1 MQKVN
6 KNRRKKYEENRKDRK
21 AARGEE
27 RVEKREDKNL
37 EEVTIDQVKMNVGI
51 VVLGKTIKIVQIVI
65 KILLCIFAVLLSFLA
80 ILLHEAAN
88 WMLATWTN
96 LSMEELVA
104 QMKTPIQGTSH
115 EVLWD
120 FVETC
125 VPAAV
130 MAVFFVVLVI
140 ALARKTKITKWILQ
154 IGAVAGSM
162 ALIVSSAQMV
172 WNELDVGEYL
182 ENQKTESPFIED
194 HYANPHEIPINFPEQ
209 KRNLIYI
216 FMESMET
223 TYASKD
229 VGGGLDFNCI
239 PELTQLAMEN
249 VNFSGTEQLGG
260 IYPSDGATWTM
271 GAMVAQTSGLPLKL
285 NLRAENVSEDIEV
298 LPGAKTLG
306 DILGEQGYHQEIL
319 FGSDG
324 EFAGRQQYF
333 EKHGGY
339 QVLDYKYAAENG
351 WLPSPDYRVWWGYED
366 EKLFEFAKARLTE
379 IGNSAQ
385 PFNFTMLTVDTHFED
400 GYPCRLC
407 QDIYGE
413 QYANVMAC
421 SSRQLVDFV
430 RWIQQQPFYQNTTI
444 VLVGDHLTMDSDF
457 CAAVPEDYQRGVLN
471 IFVNAPV
478 EAVNTKNRVASTMDM
493 FPTTI
498 AALGGE
504 IAGDRLG
511 LGTNLFSATPTL
523 AEEIGME
530 QLNAEVRKNSLFYT
544 GLAGGMEVDNSVM
557 DME

>member
-1 MQKVN
+1 MQEVKKN
-6 KNRRKKYEENRKDRK
+6 KSRNHENK
-21 AARGEE
+21 AE
-27 RVEKREDKNL
+27 RVEKRNL
-37 EEVTIDQVKMNVGI
+37 NDVTAEQMKMNIGLVL
-51 VVLGKTIKIVQIVI
+51 LGKTIKEIQVVI
-65 KILLCIFAVLLSFLA
+65 KILLCVLTILLSFLA
-80 ILLHEAAN
+80 ILLHEASN

-104 QMKTPIQGTSH
+104 QMKTPIQETSH

-125 VPAAV
+125 VPASV
-130 MAVFFVVLVI
+130 MAVFFVVIVI
-140 ALARKTKITKWILQ
+140 ALARKTKITKWIVQ

-182 ENQKTESPFIED
+182 ENQKTESHFIED
-194 HYANPHEIPINFPEQ
+194 NYANPNQIQIRFPEQ

-260 IYPSDGATWTM
+260 IYPTDGSTWTM

-298 LPGAKTLG
+298 LPKAKTIG
-306 DILGEQGYHQEIL
+306 DILGEQGYRQEIM
-319 FGSDG
+319 FGSEG
-324 EFAGRQQYF
+324 EFAGRKQYF

-339 QVLDYKYAAENG
+339 EVLDYTYAAENG

-366 EKLFEFAKARLTE
+366 EKLFEFAKVRLNE
-379 IGNSAQ
+379 LGNGQQ

-407 QDIYGE
+407 QDLYGE

-421 SSRQLVDFV
+421 SSRQLVEFI
-430 RWIQQQPFYQNTTI
+430 RWIQQQPFYENTTI

-457 CAAVPEDYQRGVLN
+457 CANVSPEYQRGVLN

-478 EAVNTKNRVASTMDM
+478 MAVNTKNRIASTMDM

-504 IAGDRLG
+504 IEGDRLG
-511 LGTNLFSATPTL
+511 LGTNLFSGRPTL
-523 AEEIGME
+523 AEELGMD
-530 QLNAEVRKNSLFYT
+530 QLNAEVRKNSLFYA
-544 GLAGGMEVDNSVM
+544 GLAGGMEVDDSVM
-557 DME
+557 DMK

>member
-1 MQKVN
+1 MQEVKKN
-6 KNRRKKYEENRKDRK
+6 KSRNHENK
-21 AARGEE
+21 AE
-27 RVEKREDKNL
+27 RVEKRNL
-37 EEVTIDQVKMNVGI
+37 NDVTAEQMKMNIGLVL
-51 VVLGKTIKIVQIVI
+51 LGKTIKEIQVVI
-65 KILLCIFAVLLSFLA
+65 KILLCVLTILLSFLA
-80 ILLHEAAN
+80 ILLHEASN

-96 LSMEELVA
+96 QSMEELVA

-125 VPAAV
+125 VPASV
-130 MAVFFVVLVI
+130 MAVFFVVIVI
-140 ALARKTKITKWILQ
+140 ALARKTKITKWIVQ

-182 ENQKTESPFIED
+182 ENQKTESHFIED
-194 HYANPHEIPINFPEQ
+194 NYANPNQIQIRFPEQ

-260 IYPSDGATWTM
+260 IYPTDGSTWTM

-298 LPGAKTLG
+298 LPKAKTIG
-306 DILGEQGYHQEIL
+306 DILGEQGYRQEIM
-319 FGSDG
+319 FGSEG
-324 EFAGRQQYF
+324 EFAGRKQYF

-339 QVLDYKYAAENG
+339 EVLDYTYAAENG

-366 EKLFEFAKARLTE
+366 EKLFEFAKVRLNE
-379 IGNSAQ
+379 LGNGQQ

-407 QDIYGE
+407 QDLYGE

-421 SSRQLVDFV
+421 SSRQLVEFI
-430 RWIQQQPFYQNTTI
+430 RWIQQQPFYENTTI

-457 CAAVPEDYQRGVLN
+457 CANVSPEYQRGVLN

-478 EAVNTKNRVASTMDM
+478 MAVNTKNRIASTMDM

-504 IAGDRLG
+504 IEGDRLG
-511 LGTNLFSATPTL
+511 LGTNLFSGRPTL
-523 AEEIGME
+523 AEELGMD
-530 QLNAEVRKNSLFYT
+530 QLNAEVRKNSLFYA
-544 GLAGGMEVDNSVM
+544 GLAGGMEVDDSVM
-557 DME
+557 DMK

>member
-1 MQKVN
+1 MQEVKKNKSRNHENKV
-6 KNRRKKYEENRKDRK
+6 
-21 AARGEE
+21 E
-27 RVEKREDKNL
+27 RVEKSEKRNL
-37 EEVTIDQVKMNVGI
+37 NDVTAEQMKMNIGLVL
-51 VVLGKTIKIVQIVI
+51 LGKTIKGIQVVI
-65 KILLCIFAVLLSFLA
+65 KILLCILTILLSFLA

-130 MAVFFVVLVI
+130 MAVFFVVIVI
-140 ALARKTKITKWILQ
+140 ALARRTKITKWVVQ

-182 ENQKTESPFIED
+182 ENQKTESHFIEEN
-194 HYANPHEIPINFPEQ
+194 YANPHQIQIRFPEQ

-260 IYPSDGATWTM
+260 IYPTDGSTWTM

-285 NLRAENVSEDIEV
+285 KLRAENVSEDIEV
-298 LPGAKTLG
+298 LPKAKTIG
-306 DILGEQGYHQEIL
+306 DILGEQGYHQEIM
-319 FGSDG
+319 FGSEG
-324 EFAGRQQYF
+324 EFAGREQYF

-339 QVLDYKYAAENG
+339 EVLDYKYAAENG

-366 EKLFEFAKARLTE
+366 EKLFEFAKVRLNE
-379 IGNSAQ
+379 LGNGQQ

-407 QDIYGE
+407 QDLYGE

-421 SSRQLVDFV
+421 SSRQIVEFV
-430 RWIQQQPFYQNTTI
+430 RWIQQQPFYENTTI

-457 CAAVPEDYQRGVLN
+457 CANVSPEYQRGVLN

-478 EAVNTKNRVASTMDM
+478 MAVNTRNRIASTMDM

-504 IAGDRLG
+504 IEGDRLG
-511 LGTNLFSATPTL
+511 LGTNLFSERSTL
-523 AEEIGME
+523 AEELGMD
-530 QLNAEVRKNSLFYT
+530 QLNAEVRKNSLFYA
-544 GLAGGMEVDNSVM
+544 GLAGGMEVDDSVM
-557 DME
+557 DMK

>member
-1 MQKVN
+1 LQELKKKHRKKPKKELDRGAQKEQKNLTDITEEQLKVN
-6 KNRRKKYEENRKDRK
+6 
-21 AARGEE
+21 
-27 RVEKREDKNL
+27 
-37 EEVTIDQVKMNVGI
+37 IGI
-51 VVLGKTIKIVQIVI
+51 VRLGNMIKVIQIVM
-65 KILLCIFAVLLSFLA
+65 KVLLCMLAVLFSFLA

-104 QMKTPIQGTSH
+104 QLKTPIQGTSH

-125 VPAAV
+125 IPAAV

-140 ALARKTKITKWILQ
+140 VMVRKTKITKWIVQ

-182 ENQKTESPFIED
+182 ENQKTESHFIED
-194 HYANPHEIPINFPEQ
+194 NYANPNQIQIRFPEQ

-260 IYPSDGATWTM
+260 IYPTDGSTWTM

-298 LPGAKTLG
+298 LPKAKTIG
-306 DILGEQGYHQEIL
+306 DILGEQGYRQEIM
-319 FGSDG
+319 FGSEG
-324 EFAGRQQYF
+324 EFAGRKQYF

-339 QVLDYKYAAENG
+339 EVLDYKYAAENG

-366 EKLFEFAKARLTE
+366 EKLFEFAKVRLNE
-379 IGNSAQ
+379 LGNGQQ

-407 QDIYGE
+407 QDLYGE

-421 SSRQLVDFV
+421 SSRQLVEFI
-430 RWIQQQPFYQNTTI
+430 RWIQQQPFYENTTI

-457 CAAVPEDYQRGVLN
+457 CANVSPEYQRGVLN

-478 EAVNTKNRVASTMDM
+478 MAVNTKNRIASTMDM

-504 IAGDRLG
+504 IEGDRLG
-511 LGTNLFSATPTL
+511 LGTNLFSGRPTL
-523 AEEIGME
+523 AEELGMD
-530 QLNAEVRKNSLFYT
+530 QLNAEVRKNSLFYA
-544 GLAGGMEVDNSVM
+544 GLAGGMEVDDSVM
-557 DME
+557 DMK

>member
-1 MQKVN
+1 MQELKKKRRKRPKNELDRGEQKEQKNLTDITEEQLKVN
-6 KNRRKKYEENRKDRK
+6 
-21 AARGEE
+21 
-27 RVEKREDKNL
+27 
-37 EEVTIDQVKMNVGI
+37 IGI
-51 VVLGKTIKIVQIVI
+51 VRLGNMIKVIQIVM
-65 KILLCIFAVLLSFLA
+65 KVLLCMLAVLFSFLA

-104 QMKTPIQGTSH
+104 QLKTPIQGTSH

-125 VPAAV
+125 IPAAV

-140 ALARKTKITKWILQ
+140 VMVRKTKVTKWVVQ

-162 ALIVSSAQMV
+162 ALIVSSGQMV

-182 ENQKTESPFIED
+182 ENQKTESHFIED
-194 HYANPHEIPINFPEQ
+194 NYANPNQIQIRFPEQ

-260 IYPSDGATWTM
+260 IYPTDGSTWTM

-298 LPGAKTLG
+298 LPKAKTIG
-306 DILGEQGYHQEIL
+306 DILGEQGYRQEIM
-319 FGSDG
+319 FGSEG
-324 EFAGRQQYF
+324 EFAGRKQYF
-333 EKHGGY
+333 EKHGGDE
-339 QVLDYKYAAENG
+339 VLDYKYAAENG

-366 EKLFEFAKARLTE
+366 EKLFEFAKVRLNE
-379 IGNSAQ
+379 LGNGQQ

-407 QDIYGE
+407 QDLYGE

-421 SSRQLVDFV
+421 SSRQLVEFI
-430 RWIQQQPFYQNTTI
+430 RWIQQQPFYENTTI

-457 CAAVPEDYQRGVLN
+457 CANVSPEYQRGVLN

-478 EAVNTKNRVASTMDM
+478 MAVNTKNRIASTMDM

-504 IAGDRLG
+504 IEGDRLG
-511 LGTNLFSATPTL
+511 LGTNLFSGRPTL
-523 AEEIGME
+523 AEELGMD
-530 QLNAEVRKNSLFYT
+530 QLNAEVRKNSLFYA
-544 GLAGGMEVDNSVM
+544 GLAGGMEVDDSVM
-557 DME
+557 DMK

>member
-1 MQKVN
+1 MQELKKKRRKRPKNELDRGEQKEQKNLTDITEEQLKVN
-6 KNRRKKYEENRKDRK
+6 
-21 AARGEE
+21 
-27 RVEKREDKNL
+27 
-37 EEVTIDQVKMNVGI
+37 IGI
-51 VVLGKTIKIVQIVI
+51 VRLGNMIKVIQIVM
-65 KILLCIFAVLLSFLA
+65 KVLLCMLAVLFSFLA

-104 QMKTPIQGTSH
+104 QLKTPIQGTSH

-130 MAVFFVVLVI
+130 MAVFFVVIVI
-140 ALARKTKITKWILQ
+140 ALARKTKITKWIVQ

-182 ENQKTESPFIED
+182 ENQKTESHFIED
-194 HYANPHEIPINFPEQ
+194 NYANPNQIQIRFPEQ

-260 IYPSDGATWTM
+260 IYPTDGSTWTM

-298 LPGAKTLG
+298 LPKAKTIG
-306 DILGEQGYHQEIL
+306 DILGEQGYRQEIM
-319 FGSDG
+319 FGSEG
-324 EFAGRQQYF
+324 EFAGRKQYF

-339 QVLDYKYAAENG
+339 EVLDYKYAAENG

-366 EKLFEFAKARLTE
+366 EKLFEFAKVRLNE
-379 IGNSAQ
+379 LGNGQQ

-407 QDIYGE
+407 QDLYGE

-421 SSRQLVDFV
+421 SSRQLVEFI
-430 RWIQQQPFYQNTTI
+430 RWIQQQPFYENTTI

-457 CAAVPEDYQRGVLN
+457 CANVSPEYQRGVLN

-478 EAVNTKNRVASTMDM
+478 MAVNTKNRIASTMDM

-504 IAGDRLG
+504 IEGDRLG
-511 LGTNLFSATPTL
+511 LGTNLFSGRPTL
-523 AEEIGME
+523 AEELGMD
-530 QLNAEVRKNSLFYT
+530 QLNAEVRKNSLFYA
-544 GLAGGMEVDNSVM
+544 GLAGGMEVDDSVM
-557 DME
+557 DMK

>member
-1 MQKVN
+1 LQELKKKQRKKPKKELDRGAQKEQKNLTDITEEQLKVN
-6 KNRRKKYEENRKDRK
+6 
-21 AARGEE
+21 
-27 RVEKREDKNL
+27 
-37 EEVTIDQVKMNVGI
+37 IGI
-51 VVLGKTIKIVQIVI
+51 VRLGNMIKVIQIVM
-65 KILLCIFAVLLSFLA
+65 KVLLCMLAVLFSFLA

-104 QMKTPIQGTSH
+104 QLKTPIQGTSH

-130 MAVFFVVLVI
+130 MAVFFVVIVI
-140 ALARKTKITKWILQ
+140 ALARKTKITKWIVQ

-182 ENQKTESPFIED
+182 ENQKTESHFIED
-194 HYANPHEIPINFPEQ
+194 NYANPNQIQIRFPEQ

-260 IYPSDGATWTM
+260 IYPTDGSTWTM

-298 LPGAKTLG
+298 LPKAKTIG
-306 DILGEQGYHQEIL
+306 DILGEQGYRQEIM
-319 FGSDG
+319 FGSEG
-324 EFAGRQQYF
+324 EFAGRKQYF

-339 QVLDYKYAAENG
+339 EVLDYKYAAENG

-366 EKLFEFAKARLTE
+366 EKLFEFAKVRLNE
-379 IGNSAQ
+379 LGNGQQ

-407 QDIYGE
+407 QDLYGE

-421 SSRQLVDFV
+421 SSRQLVEFI
-430 RWIQQQPFYQNTTI
+430 RWIQQQPFYENTTI

-457 CAAVPEDYQRGVLN
+457 CANVSPEYQRGVLN

-478 EAVNTKNRVASTMDM
+478 MAVNTKNRIASTMDM

-504 IAGDRLG
+504 IEGDRLG
-511 LGTNLFSATPTL
+511 LGTNLFSGRPTL
-523 AEEIGME
+523 AEELGMD
-530 QLNAEVRKNSLFYT
+530 QLNAEVRKNSLFYA
-544 GLAGGMEVDNSVM
+544 GLAGGMEVDDSVM
-557 DME
+557 DMK

>member
-1 MQKVN
+1 MQEVKKN
-6 KNRRKKYEENRKDRK
+6 KSRNHENK
-21 AARGEE
+21 AE
-27 RVEKREDKNL
+27 RVEKRNL
-37 EEVTIDQVKMNVGI
+37 NDVTAEQMKMNIGLVL
-51 VVLGKTIKIVQIVI
+51 LGKTIKGIQVVI
-65 KILLCIFAVLLSFLA
+65 KILLCVLTILLSFLA

-130 MAVFFVVLVI
+130 MAVFFVVIVI
-140 ALARKTKITKWILQ
+140 ALARRTKITKWVVQ

-182 ENQKTESPFIED
+182 ENQKTESHFIEEN
-194 HYANPHEIPINFPEQ
+194 YANPHQIQIRFPEQ

-260 IYPSDGATWTM
+260 IYPTDGSTWTM

-285 NLRAENVSEDIEV
+285 KLRAENVSEDIEV
-298 LPGAKTLG
+298 LPKAKTIG
-306 DILGEQGYHQEIL
+306 DILGEQGYHQEIM
-319 FGSDG
+319 FGSEG
-324 EFAGRQQYF
+324 EFAGREQYF

-339 QVLDYKYAAENG
+339 EVLDYKYAAENG

-366 EKLFEFAKARLTE
+366 EKLFEFAKVRLNE
-379 IGNSAQ
+379 LGNGQQ

-407 QDIYGE
+407 QDLYGE

-421 SSRQLVDFV
+421 SSRQIVEFV
-430 RWIQQQPFYQNTTI
+430 RWIQQQPFYENTTI

-457 CAAVPEDYQRGVLN
+457 CANVSPEYQRGVLN

-478 EAVNTKNRVASTMDM
+478 MAVNTRNRIASTMDM

-504 IAGDRLG
+504 IEGDRLG
-511 LGTNLFSATPTL
+511 LGTNLFSERSTL
-523 AEEIGME
+523 AEELGMD
-530 QLNAEVRKNSLFYT
+530 QLNAEVRKNSLFYA
-544 GLAGGMEVDNSVM
+544 GLAGGMEVDDSVM
-557 DME
+557 DMK

>member
-1 MQKVN
+1 MQELKKKHRKKPKKELDRGAQKEQKNLTDITEEQLKVN
-6 KNRRKKYEENRKDRK
+6 
-21 AARGEE
+21 
-27 RVEKREDKNL
+27 
-37 EEVTIDQVKMNVGI
+37 IGI
-51 VVLGKTIKIVQIVI
+51 VRLGNMRKVIQIVM
-65 KILLCIFAVLLSFLA
+65 KVLLCMLAVLFSFLA
-80 ILLHEAAN
+80 ILLHEASN

-104 QMKTPIQGTSH
+104 QLKTPIQGTSH

-130 MAVFFVVLVI
+130 MAVFFVVIVI
-140 ALARKTKITKWILQ
+140 ALARKTKITKWIVQ

-182 ENQKTESPFIED
+182 ENQKTESHFIED
-194 HYANPHEIPINFPEQ
+194 NYANPNQIQIRFPEQ

-260 IYPSDGATWTM
+260 IYPTDGSTWTM

-298 LPGAKTLG
+298 LPKAKTIG
-306 DILGEQGYHQEIL
+306 DILGEQGYRQEIM
-319 FGSDG
+319 FGSEG
-324 EFAGRQQYF
+324 EFAGRKQYF

-339 QVLDYKYAAENG
+339 EVLDYKYAAENG

-366 EKLFEFAKARLTE
+366 EKLFEFAKVRLNE
-379 IGNSAQ
+379 LGNGQQ

-407 QDIYGE
+407 QDLYGE

-421 SSRQLVDFV
+421 SSRQLVEFI
-430 RWIQQQPFYQNTTI
+430 RWIQQQPFYENTTI

-457 CAAVPEDYQRGVLN
+457 CANVSPEYQRGVLN

-478 EAVNTKNRVASTMDM
+478 MAVNTKNRIASTMDM

-504 IAGDRLG
+504 IEGDRLG
-511 LGTNLFSATPTL
+511 LGTNLFSGRPTL
-523 AEEIGME
+523 AEELGMD
-530 QLNAEVRKNSLFYT
+530 QLNAEVRKNSLFYA
-544 GLAGGMEVDNSVM
+544 GLAGGMEVDDSVM
-557 DME
+557 DMK

>member
-1 MQKVN
+1 
-6 KNRRKKYEENRKDRK
+6 
-21 AARGEE
+21 
-27 RVEKREDKNL
+27 
-37 EEVTIDQVKMNVGI
+37 
-51 VVLGKTIKIVQIVI
+51 
-65 KILLCIFAVLLSFLA
+65 
-80 ILLHEAAN
+80 
-88 WMLATWTN
+88 
-96 LSMEELVA
+96 
-104 QMKTPIQGTSH
+104 
-115 EVLWD
+115 
-120 FVETC
+120 
-125 VPAAV
+125 
-130 MAVFFVVLVI
+130 
-140 ALARKTKITKWILQ
+140 
-154 IGAVAGSM
+154 M

-182 ENQKTESPFIED
+182 ENQKTESHFIED
-194 HYANPHEIPINFPEQ
+194 NYANPNQIQIRFPEQ

-260 IYPSDGATWTM
+260 IYPTDGSTWTM

-298 LPGAKTLG
+298 LPKAKTIG
-306 DILGEQGYHQEIL
+306 DILGEQGYRQEIM
-319 FGSDG
+319 FGSEG
-324 EFAGRQQYF
+324 EFAGRKQYF

-339 QVLDYKYAAENG
+339 EVLDYKYAAENG

-366 EKLFEFAKARLTE
+366 EKLFEFAKVRLNE
-379 IGNSAQ
+379 LGNGQQ

-407 QDIYGE
+407 QDLYGE

-421 SSRQLVDFV
+421 SSRQLVEFI
-430 RWIQQQPFYQNTTI
+430 RWIQQQPFYENTTI

-457 CAAVPEDYQRGVLN
+457 CANVSPEYQRGVLN

-478 EAVNTKNRVASTMDM
+478 MAVNTKNRIASTMDM

-504 IAGDRLG
+504 IEGDRLG
-511 LGTNLFSATPTL
+511 LGTNLFSGRPTL
-523 AEEIGME
+523 AEELGMD
-530 QLNAEVRKNSLFYT
+530 QLNAEVRKNSLFYA
-544 GLAGGMEVDNSVM
+544 GLAGGMEVDDSVM
-557 DME
+557 DMK

>member
-1 MQKVN
+1 MQEVKKNKSRNHENKV
-6 KNRRKKYEENRKDRK
+6 
-21 AARGEE
+21 E
-27 RVEKREDKNL
+27 RVEKRNL
-37 EEVTIDQVKMNVGI
+37 NDVTAEQMKMNIGLVL
-51 VVLGKTIKIVQIVI
+51 LGKTIKGIQVVI
-65 KILLCIFAVLLSFLA
+65 KILLCVLTILLSFLA

-130 MAVFFVVLVI
+130 MAVFFVVIVI
-140 ALARKTKITKWILQ
+140 ALARRTKITKWVVQ
-154 IGAVAGSM
+154 IGAVVGSM

-182 ENQKTESPFIED
+182 ENQKTESHFIEEN
-194 HYANPHEIPINFPEQ
+194 YANPHQIQIRFPEQ

-260 IYPSDGATWTM
+260 IYPTDGSTWTM

-285 NLRAENVSEDIEV
+285 KLRAENVSEDIEV
-298 LPGAKTLG
+298 LPKAKTIG
-306 DILGEQGYHQEIL
+306 DILGEQGYHQEIM
-319 FGSDG
+319 FGSEG
-324 EFAGRQQYF
+324 EFAGREQYF

-339 QVLDYKYAAENG
+339 EVLDYKYAAENG

-366 EKLFEFAKARLTE
+366 EKLFEFAKVRLNE
-379 IGNSAQ
+379 LGNGQQ

-407 QDIYGE
+407 QDLYGE

-421 SSRQLVDFV
+421 SSRQIVEFV
-430 RWIQQQPFYQNTTI
+430 RWIQQQPFYENTTI

-457 CAAVPEDYQRGVLN
+457 CANVSPEYQRGVLN

-478 EAVNTKNRVASTMDM
+478 MAVNTRNRIASTMDM

-504 IAGDRLG
+504 IEGDRLG
-511 LGTNLFSATPTL
+511 LGTNLFSERSTL
-523 AEEIGME
+523 AEELGMD
-530 QLNAEVRKNSLFYT
+530 QLNAEVRKNSLFYA
-544 GLAGGMEVDNSVM
+544 GLAGGMEVDDSVM
-557 DME
+557 DMK

>member
-1 MQKVN
+1 MQEVKKN
-6 KNRRKKYEENRKDRK
+6 KSRNHENK
-21 AARGEE
+21 AE
-27 RVEKREDKNL
+27 RVEKRNL
-37 EEVTIDQVKMNVGI
+37 NDVTAEQMKMNIGLVL
-51 VVLGKTIKIVQIVI
+51 LGKTIKEIQVVI
-65 KILLCIFAVLLSFLA
+65 KILLCVLTILLSFLA
-80 ILLHEAAN
+80 ILLHEASN

-125 VPAAV
+125 VPASV
-130 MAVFFVVLVI
+130 MAVFFVVIVI
-140 ALARKTKITKWILQ
+140 ALARKTKITKWIVQ

-182 ENQKTESPFIED
+182 ENQKTESHFIED
-194 HYANPHEIPINFPEQ
+194 NYANPNQIQIRFPEQ

-260 IYPSDGATWTM
+260 IYPTDGSTWTM

-298 LPGAKTLG
+298 LPKAKTIG
-306 DILGEQGYHQEIL
+306 DILGEQGYRQEIM
-319 FGSDG
+319 FGSEG
-324 EFAGRQQYF
+324 EFAGRKQYF
-333 EKHGGY
+333 ENHGGY
-339 QVLDYKYAAENG
+339 EVLDYTYAAENG

-366 EKLFEFAKARLTE
+366 EKLFEFAKVRLNE
-379 IGNSAQ
+379 LGNGQQ

-407 QDIYGE
+407 QDLYGE

-421 SSRQLVDFV
+421 SSRQLVEFI
-430 RWIQQQPFYQNTTI
+430 RWIQQQPFYENTTI

-457 CAAVPEDYQRGVLN
+457 CANVSPEYQRGVLN

-478 EAVNTKNRVASTMDM
+478 MAVNTKNRIASTMDM

-504 IAGDRLG
+504 IEGDRLG
-511 LGTNLFSATPTL
+511 LGTNLFSGRPTL
-523 AEEIGME
+523 AEELGMD
-530 QLNAEVRKNSLFYT
+530 QLNAEVRKNSLFYA
-544 GLAGGMEVDNSVM
+544 GLAGGMEVDDSVM
-557 DME
+557 DMK

>member
-1 MQKVN
+1 MQELKKKHRKKPKKELERGAQKEQKNLTDITEEQLKVN
-6 KNRRKKYEENRKDRK
+6 
-21 AARGEE
+21 
-27 RVEKREDKNL
+27 
-37 EEVTIDQVKMNVGI
+37 IGI
-51 VVLGKTIKIVQIVI
+51 VRLGNMIKVIQIVM
-65 KILLCIFAVLLSFLA
+65 KVLLCMLAVLFSFLA

-104 QMKTPIQGTSH
+104 QLKTPIQGTSH

-130 MAVFFVVLVI
+130 MAVFFVVIVI
-140 ALARKTKITKWILQ
+140 ALARKTKITKWIVQ

-182 ENQKTESPFIED
+182 ENQKTESHFIED
-194 HYANPHEIPINFPEQ
+194 NYANPNQIQIRFPEQ

-260 IYPSDGATWTM
+260 IYPTDGSTWTM

-298 LPGAKTLG
+298 LPKAKTIG
-306 DILGEQGYHQEIL
+306 DILGEQGYRQEIM
-319 FGSDG
+319 FGSEG
-324 EFAGRQQYF
+324 EFAGRKQYF
-333 EKHGGY
+333 EMHGGY
-339 QVLDYKYAAENG
+339 EVLDYKYAAENG

-366 EKLFEFAKARLTE
+366 EKLFEFAKVRLNE
-379 IGNSAQ
+379 LGNGQQ

-407 QDIYGE
+407 QDLYGE

-421 SSRQLVDFV
+421 SSRQLVEFI
-430 RWIQQQPFYQNTTI
+430 RWIQQQPFYENTTI

-457 CAAVPEDYQRGVLN
+457 CANVSPEYQRGVLN

-478 EAVNTKNRVASTMDM
+478 MAVNTKNRIASTMDM

-504 IAGDRLG
+504 IEGDRLG
-511 LGTNLFSATPTL
+511 LGTNLFSGRPTL
-523 AEEIGME
+523 AEELGMD
-530 QLNAEVRKNSLFYT
+530 QLNAEVRKNSLFYA
-544 GLAGGMEVDNSVM
+544 GLAGGMEVDDSVM
-557 DME
+557 DMK

>member
-1 MQKVN
+1 MQELKKKHRKKPKKELDRGAQKEQKNLTDITEEQLKVN
-6 KNRRKKYEENRKDRK
+6 
-21 AARGEE
+21 
-27 RVEKREDKNL
+27 
-37 EEVTIDQVKMNVGI
+37 IGI
-51 VVLGKTIKIVQIVI
+51 VRLGNMIKVIQIVM
-65 KILLCIFAVLLSFLA
+65 KVLLCMLAVLFSFLA
-80 ILLHEAAN
+80 ILLHEASN

-104 QMKTPIQGTSH
+104 QLKTPIQGTSH

-125 VPAAV
+125 IPAAV

-140 ALARKTKITKWILQ
+140 VMVRKTKVTKWVVQ

-162 ALIVSSAQMV
+162 ALIVSSGQMV

-182 ENQKTESPFIED
+182 ENQKAESHFIED
-194 HYANPHEIPINFPEQ
+194 NYANPNQIQIRFPEQ

-260 IYPSDGATWTM
+260 IYPTDGSTWTM

-298 LPGAKTLG
+298 LPKAKTIG
-306 DILGEQGYHQEIL
+306 DILGEQGYRQEIM
-319 FGSDG
+319 FGSEG
-324 EFAGRQQYF
+324 EFAGRKQYF

-339 QVLDYKYAAENG
+339 EVLDYKYAAENG

-366 EKLFEFAKARLTE
+366 EKLFEFAKVRLNE
-379 IGNSAQ
+379 LGNGQQ

-407 QDIYGE
+407 QDLYGE

-421 SSRQLVDFV
+421 SSRQLVEFI
-430 RWIQQQPFYQNTTI
+430 RWIQQQPFYENTTI

-457 CAAVPEDYQRGVLN
+457 CANVSPEYQRGVLN

-478 EAVNTKNRVASTMDM
+478 MAVNTKNRIASTMDM

-504 IAGDRLG
+504 IEGDRLG
-511 LGTNLFSATPTL
+511 LGTNLFSGRPTL
-523 AEEIGME
+523 AEELGMD
-530 QLNAEVRKNSLFYT
+530 QLNAEVRKNSLFYA
-544 GLAGGMEVDNSVM
+544 GLAGGMEVDDSVM
-557 DME
+557 DMK

>member
-1 MQKVN
+1 MQEVKKNKSRNHENKV
-6 KNRRKKYEENRKDRK
+6 
-21 AARGEE
+21 E
-27 RVEKREDKNL
+27 RVEKSEKRNL
-37 EEVTIDQVKMNVGI
+37 NDVTAEQMKMNIGLVL
-51 VVLGKTIKIVQIVI
+51 LGKTIKGIQVVI
-65 KILLCIFAVLLSFLA
+65 KILLCVLTILLSFLA
-80 ILLHEAAN
+80 ILLHEAAS

-130 MAVFFVVLVI
+130 MAVFFVVIVI
-140 ALARKTKITKWILQ
+140 ALARRTKITKWVVQ

-182 ENQKTESPFIED
+182 ENQKTESHFIEEN
-194 HYANPHEIPINFPEQ
+194 YANPHQIQIRFPEQ

-260 IYPSDGATWTM
+260 IYPTDGSTWTM

-285 NLRAENVSEDIEV
+285 KLRAENVSEDIEV
-298 LPGAKTLG
+298 LPKAKTIG
-306 DILGEQGYHQEIL
+306 DILGEQGYHQEIM
-319 FGSDG
+319 FGSEG
-324 EFAGRQQYF
+324 EFAGREQYF

-339 QVLDYKYAAENG
+339 EVLDYKYAAENG

-366 EKLFEFAKARLTE
+366 EKLFEFAKVRLNE
-379 IGNSAQ
+379 LGNGQQ

-407 QDIYGE
+407 QDLYGE

-421 SSRQLVDFV
+421 SSRQIVEFV
-430 RWIQQQPFYQNTTI
+430 RWIQQQPFYENTTI

-457 CAAVPEDYQRGVLN
+457 CANVSPEYQRGVLN

-478 EAVNTKNRVASTMDM
+478 MA
-493 FPTTI
+493 
-498 AALGGE
+498 
-504 IAGDRLG
+504 
-511 LGTNLFSATPTL
+511 
-523 AEEIGME
+523 
-530 QLNAEVRKNSLFYT
+530 
-544 GLAGGMEVDNSVM
+544 
-557 DME
+557 

>member
-1 MQKVN
+1 MQELKKKHRKKPKKELDRGAQKEQKNLTDITEEQLKVN
-6 KNRRKKYEENRKDRK
+6 
-21 AARGEE
+21 
-27 RVEKREDKNL
+27 
-37 EEVTIDQVKMNVGI
+37 IGI
-51 VVLGKTIKIVQIVI
+51 VRLGNMIKVIQIVM
-65 KILLCIFAVLLSFLA
+65 KVLLCMLAVLFSFLA

-96 LSMEELVA
+96 LSMEEFVA
-104 QMKTPIQGTSH
+104 QLKTPIQGTSH

-125 VPAAV
+125 IPAAV

-140 ALARKTKITKWILQ
+140 VMVRKTKITKWIVQ

-182 ENQKTESPFIED
+182 ENQKTESHFIED
-194 HYANPHEIPINFPEQ
+194 NYANPNQIQIRFPEQ

-260 IYPSDGATWTM
+260 IYPTDGSTWTM

-298 LPGAKTLG
+298 LPKAKTIG
-306 DILGEQGYHQEIL
+306 DILGEQGYRQEIM
-319 FGSDG
+319 FGSEG
-324 EFAGRQQYF
+324 EFAGRKQYF

-339 QVLDYKYAAENG
+339 EVLDYKYAAENG

-366 EKLFEFAKARLTE
+366 EKLFEFAKVRLNE
-379 IGNSAQ
+379 LGNGQQ

-407 QDIYGE
+407 QDLYGE

-421 SSRQLVDFV
+421 SSRQLVEFI
-430 RWIQQQPFYQNTTI
+430 RWIQQQPFYENTTI

-457 CAAVPEDYQRGVLN
+457 CANVSPEYQRGVLN

-478 EAVNTKNRVASTMDM
+478 MAVNTKNRIASTMDM

-504 IAGDRLG
+504 IEGDRLG
-511 LGTNLFSATPTL
+511 LGTNLFSGRPTL
-523 AEEIGME
+523 AEELGMD
-530 QLNAEVRKNSLFYT
+530 QLNAEVRKNSLFYA
-544 GLAGGMEVDNSVM
+544 GLAGGMEVDDSVM
-557 DME
+557 DMK

>member
-1 MQKVN
+1 MQELKKKHRKKPKKELDRGAQKEQKNLTDITEEQLKVN
-6 KNRRKKYEENRKDRK
+6 
-21 AARGEE
+21 
-27 RVEKREDKNL
+27 
-37 EEVTIDQVKMNVGI
+37 IGI
-51 VVLGKTIKIVQIVI
+51 VRLGNMIKVIQIVM
-65 KILLCIFAVLLSFLA
+65 KVLLCMLAVLFSFLA
-80 ILLHEAAN
+80 ILLHEASN

-104 QMKTPIQGTSH
+104 QLKTPIQGTSH

-130 MAVFFVVLVI
+130 MAAFFVVIVI
-140 ALARKTKITKWILQ
+140 ALARKTKITKWIVQ

-182 ENQKTESPFIED
+182 ENQKTESHFIED
-194 HYANPHEIPINFPEQ
+194 NYANPNQIQIRFPEQ

-239 PELTQLAMEN
+239 PELTQLAIEN

-260 IYPSDGATWTM
+260 IYPTDGSTWTM

-298 LPGAKTLG
+298 LPKAKTIG
-306 DILGEQGYHQEIL
+306 DILGEQGYRQEIM
-319 FGSDG
+319 FGSEG
-324 EFAGRQQYF
+324 EFAGRKQYF

-339 QVLDYKYAAENG
+339 EVLDYKYAAENG

-366 EKLFEFAKARLTE
+366 EKLFEFAKVRLNE
-379 IGNSAQ
+379 LGNGQQ

-407 QDIYGE
+407 QDLYGE

-421 SSRQLVDFV
+421 SSRQLVEFI
-430 RWIQQQPFYQNTTI
+430 RWIQQQPFYENTTI

-457 CAAVPEDYQRGVLN
+457 CANVSPEYQRGVLN

-478 EAVNTKNRVASTMDM
+478 MAVNTKNRIASTMDM

-504 IAGDRLG
+504 IEGDRLG
-511 LGTNLFSATPTL
+511 LGTNLFSGRPTL
-523 AEEIGME
+523 AEELGMD
-530 QLNAEVRKNSLFYT
+530 QLNAEVRKNSLFYA
-544 GLAGGMEVDNSVM
+544 GLAGGMEVDDSVM
-557 DME
+557 DMK

>member
-1 MQKVN
+1 MQELKKKHRKKPKKELDRGAQKEQKNLTDITEEQLKVN
-6 KNRRKKYEENRKDRK
+6 
-21 AARGEE
+21 
-27 RVEKREDKNL
+27 
-37 EEVTIDQVKMNVGI
+37 IGI
-51 VVLGKTIKIVQIVI
+51 VRLGNMIKVIQIVM
-65 KILLCIFAVLLSFLA
+65 KVLLCMLAVLFSFLA

-104 QMKTPIQGTSH
+104 QLKTPIQGTSH

-130 MAVFFVVLVI
+130 MAVFFVVIVI
-140 ALARKTKITKWILQ
+140 ALARKTKITKWIVQ

-182 ENQKTESPFIED
+182 ENQKTESHFIED
-194 HYANPHEIPINFPEQ
+194 NYANPNQIQIRFPEQ

-260 IYPSDGATWTM
+260 IYPTDGSTWTM

-298 LPGAKTLG
+298 LPKAKTIG
-306 DILGEQGYHQEIL
+306 DILGEQGYRQEIM
-319 FGSDG
+319 FGSEG
-324 EFAGRQQYF
+324 EFAGRKQYF

-339 QVLDYKYAAENG
+339 EVLDYKYAAENG

-366 EKLFEFAKARLTE
+366 EKLFEFAKVRLNE
-379 IGNSAQ
+379 LGNGQQ

-407 QDIYGE
+407 QDLYGE

-421 SSRQLVDFV
+421 SSRQLVEFI
-430 RWIQQQPFYQNTTI
+430 RWIQQQPFYENTTI

-457 CAAVPEDYQRGVLN
+457 CANVSPEYQRGVLN

-478 EAVNTKNRVASTMDM
+478 MAVNTKNRIASTMDM

-504 IAGDRLG
+504 IEGDRLG
-511 LGTNLFSATPTL
+511 LGTNLFSGRPTL
-523 AEEIGME
+523 AEELGMD
-530 QLNAEVRKNSLFYT
+530 QLNAEVRKNSLFYA
-544 GLAGGMEVDNSVM
+544 GLAGGMEVDDSVM
-557 DME
+557 DMK

>member
-1 MQKVN
+1 MQELKKKHRKKPKKELERGAQKEQKNLTDITEEQLKVN
-6 KNRRKKYEENRKDRK
+6 
-21 AARGEE
+21 
-27 RVEKREDKNL
+27 
-37 EEVTIDQVKMNVGI
+37 IGI
-51 VVLGKTIKIVQIVI
+51 VRLGNMIKVIQIVM
-65 KILLCIFAVLLSFLA
+65 KVLLCMLAVLFSFLA

-104 QMKTPIQGTSH
+104 QLKTPIQGTSH

-130 MAVFFVVLVI
+130 MAVFFVVIVI
-140 ALARKTKITKWILQ
+140 ALARKTKITKWIVQ

-182 ENQKTESPFIED
+182 ENQKTESHFIED
-194 HYANPHEIPINFPEQ
+194 NYANPNQIQIRFPEQ

-260 IYPSDGATWTM
+260 IYPTDGSTWTM

-298 LPGAKTLG
+298 LPKAKTIG
-306 DILGEQGYHQEIL
+306 DILGEQGYRQEIM
-319 FGSDG
+319 FGSEG
-324 EFAGRQQYF
+324 EFAGRKQYF

-339 QVLDYKYAAENG
+339 EVLDYKYAAENG

-366 EKLFEFAKARLTE
+366 EKLFEFAKVRLNE
-379 IGNSAQ
+379 LGNGQQ

-407 QDIYGE
+407 QDLYGE

-421 SSRQLVDFV
+421 SCRQLVEFI
-430 RWIQQQPFYQNTTI
+430 RWIQQQPFYENTTI

-457 CAAVPEDYQRGVLN
+457 CANVSPEYQRGVLN

-478 EAVNTKNRVASTMDM
+478 MAVNTKNRIASTMDM

-504 IAGDRLG
+504 IEGDRLG
-511 LGTNLFSATPTL
+511 LGTNLFSGRPTL
-523 AEEIGME
+523 AEELGMD
-530 QLNAEVRKNSLFYT
+530 QLNAEVRKNSLFYA
-544 GLAGGMEVDNSVM
+544 GLAGGMEVDDSVM
-557 DME
+557 DMK

>member
-1 MQKVN
+1 MQELKKKHRKKPKKELDRGAQKEQKNLTDITEEQLKVN
-6 KNRRKKYEENRKDRK
+6 
-21 AARGEE
+21 
-27 RVEKREDKNL
+27 
-37 EEVTIDQVKMNVGI
+37 IGI
-51 VVLGKTIKIVQIVI
+51 VRLGNMIKVIQIVM
-65 KILLCIFAVLLSFLA
+65 KVLLCMLAVLFSFLA

-104 QMKTPIQGTSH
+104 QLKTPIQGTSH

-125 VPAAV
+125 IPAAV

-140 ALARKTKITKWILQ
+140 VMVRKTKITKWVVQ

-162 ALIVSSAQMV
+162 ALIVSSGQMV

-182 ENQKTESPFIED
+182 ENQKTESHFIED
-194 HYANPHEIPINFPEQ
+194 NYANPNQIQIRFPEQ

-260 IYPSDGATWTM
+260 IYPTDGSTWTM

-298 LPGAKTLG
+298 LPKAKTIG
-306 DILGEQGYHQEIL
+306 DILGEQGYRQEIM
-319 FGSDG
+319 FGSEG
-324 EFAGRQQYF
+324 EFAGRKQYF

-339 QVLDYKYAAENG
+339 EVLDYKYAAENG

-366 EKLFEFAKARLTE
+366 EKLFEFAKVRLNE
-379 IGNSAQ
+379 LGNGQQ

-407 QDIYGE
+407 QDLYGE

-421 SSRQLVDFV
+421 SSRQLVEFI
-430 RWIQQQPFYQNTTI
+430 RWIQQQPFYENTTI

-457 CAAVPEDYQRGVLN
+457 CANVSPEYQRGVLN

-478 EAVNTKNRVASTMDM
+478 MAVNTKNRIASTMDM

-504 IAGDRLG
+504 IEGDRLG
-511 LGTNLFSATPTL
+511 LGTNLFSGRPTL
-523 AEEIGME
+523 AEELGMD
-530 QLNAEVRKNSLFYT
+530 QLNAEVRKNSLFYA
-544 GLAGGMEVDNSVM
+544 GLAGGMEVDDSVM
-557 DME
+557 DMK

>member
-1 MQKVN
+1 MQEVKKN
-6 KNRRKKYEENRKDRK
+6 KSRNHENK
-21 AARGEE
+21 AE
-27 RVEKREDKNL
+27 RVEKSEKRNL
-37 EEVTIDQVKMNVGI
+37 NDVTAEQMKMNIGLVL
-51 VVLGKTIKIVQIVI
+51 LGKTIKGIQVVI
-65 KILLCIFAVLLSFLA
+65 KILLCVLTILLSFLA

-130 MAVFFVVLVI
+130 MAVFFVVIVI
-140 ALARKTKITKWILQ
+140 ALARRTKITKWVVQ

-182 ENQKTESPFIED
+182 ENQKTESHFIED
-194 HYANPHEIPINFPEQ
+194 NYANPNQIQIRFPEQ

-260 IYPSDGATWTM
+260 IYPTDGSTWTM

-298 LPGAKTLG
+298 LPKAKTIG
-306 DILGEQGYHQEIL
+306 DILGEQGYRQEVM
-319 FGSDG
+319 FGSEG
-324 EFAGRQQYF
+324 EFAGRKQYF

-339 QVLDYKYAAENG
+339 EVLDYKYAAENG

-366 EKLFEFAKARLTE
+366 EKLFEFAKVRLNE
-379 IGNSAQ
+379 LGNGQQ

-407 QDIYGE
+407 QDLYGE

-421 SSRQLVDFV
+421 SSRQLVEFI
-430 RWIQQQPFYQNTTI
+430 RWIQQQPFYENTTI

-457 CAAVPEDYQRGVLN
+457 CANVSPEYQRGVLN

-478 EAVNTKNRVASTMDM
+478 MAVNTKNRIASTMDM

-504 IAGDRLG
+504 IEGDRLG
-511 LGTNLFSATPTL
+511 LGTNLFSGRPTL
-523 AEEIGME
+523 AEELGMD
-530 QLNAEVRKNSLFYT
+530 QLNAEVRKNSLFYA
-544 GLAGGMEVDNSVM
+544 GLAGGMEVDDSVM
-557 DME
+557 DMK

>member
-1 MQKVN
+1 MQELKKKHRKKPKKELDRGAQKEQKNLTDITEEQLKVN
-6 KNRRKKYEENRKDRK
+6 
-21 AARGEE
+21 
-27 RVEKREDKNL
+27 
-37 EEVTIDQVKMNVGI
+37 IGI
-51 VVLGKTIKIVQIVI
+51 VRLGNMIKVIQIVM
-65 KILLCIFAVLLSFLA
+65 KVLLCMLAVLFSFLA

-104 QMKTPIQGTSH
+104 QLKTPIQGTSH

-125 VPAAV
+125 IPAAV

-140 ALARKTKITKWILQ
+140 VMVRKTKVTKWVVQ

-182 ENQKTESPFIED
+182 ENQKTESHFIED
-194 HYANPHEIPINFPEQ
+194 NYANPNQIQIRFPEQ

-260 IYPSDGATWTM
+260 IYPTDGSTWTM

-298 LPGAKTLG
+298 LPKAKTIG
-306 DILGEQGYHQEIL
+306 DILGEQGYRQEIM
-319 FGSDG
+319 FGSEG
-324 EFAGRQQYF
+324 EFAGRKQYF

-339 QVLDYKYAAENG
+339 EVLDYKYAAENG

-366 EKLFEFAKARLTE
+366 EKLFEFAKVRLNE
-379 IGNSAQ
+379 LGNGQQ

-407 QDIYGE
+407 QDLYGE

-421 SSRQLVDFV
+421 SSRQLVEFI
-430 RWIQQQPFYQNTTI
+430 RWIQQQPFYENTTI

-457 CAAVPEDYQRGVLN
+457 CANVSPEYQRGVLN

-478 EAVNTKNRVASTMDM
+478 MAVNTKNRIASTMDM

-504 IAGDRLG
+504 IEGDRLG
-511 LGTNLFSATPTL
+511 LGTNLFSGRPTL
-523 AEEIGME
+523 AEELGMD
-530 QLNAEVRKNSLFYT
+530 QLNAEVRKNSLFYA
-544 GLAGGMEVDNSVM
+544 GLAGGMEVDDSVM
-557 DME
+557 DMK

>member
-1 MQKVN
+1 MQELKKKHRKKPKKELERGAQKEQKNLTDITEEQLKVN
-6 KNRRKKYEENRKDRK
+6 
-21 AARGEE
+21 
-27 RVEKREDKNL
+27 
-37 EEVTIDQVKMNVGI
+37 IGI
-51 VVLGKTIKIVQIVI
+51 VRLGNMIKVIQIVM
-65 KILLCIFAVLLSFLA
+65 KVLLCMLAVLFSFLA

-104 QMKTPIQGTSH
+104 QLKTPIQGTSH

-125 VPAAV
+125 IPAAV

-140 ALARKTKITKWILQ
+140 VMVRKTKITKWIVQ

-182 ENQKTESPFIED
+182 ENQKTESHFIED
-194 HYANPHEIPINFPEQ
+194 NYANPNQIQIRFPEQ

-260 IYPSDGATWTM
+260 IYPTDGSTWTM

-298 LPGAKTLG
+298 LPKAKTIG
-306 DILGEQGYHQEIL
+306 DILGEQGYRQEIM
-319 FGSDG
+319 FGSEG
-324 EFAGRQQYF
+324 EFAGRKQYF

-339 QVLDYKYAAENG
+339 EVLDYKYAAENG

-366 EKLFEFAKARLTE
+366 EKLFEFAKVRLNE
-379 IGNSAQ
+379 LGNGQQ

-407 QDIYGE
+407 QDLYGE

-421 SSRQLVDFV
+421 SSRQLVEFI
-430 RWIQQQPFYQNTTI
+430 RWIQQQPFYENTTI

-457 CAAVPEDYQRGVLN
+457 CANVSPEYQRGVLN

-478 EAVNTKNRVASTMDM
+478 MAVNTKNRIASTMDM

-504 IAGDRLG
+504 IEGDRLG
-511 LGTNLFSATPTL
+511 LGTNLFSGRPTL
-523 AEEIGME
+523 AEELGMD
-530 QLNAEVRKNSLFYT
+530 QLNAEVRKNSLFYA
-544 GLAGGMEVDNSVM
+544 GLAGGMEVDDSVM
-557 DME
+557 DMK

>member
-1 MQKVN
+1 MQELKKKRRKRPKNELDRGAQKEQKNLTDITEEQLKVN
-6 KNRRKKYEENRKDRK
+6 
-21 AARGEE
+21 
-27 RVEKREDKNL
+27 
-37 EEVTIDQVKMNVGI
+37 IGI
-51 VVLGKTIKIVQIVI
+51 VRLGNMIKVIQIVM
-65 KILLCIFAVLLSFLA
+65 KVLLCMLAVLFSFLA

-104 QMKTPIQGTSH
+104 QLKTPIQGTSH

-125 VPAAV
+125 IPAAV

-140 ALARKTKITKWILQ
+140 VMVRKTKITKWVVQ

-162 ALIVSSAQMV
+162 ALIVSSGQMV

-182 ENQKTESPFIED
+182 ENQKTESHFIED
-194 HYANPHEIPINFPEQ
+194 NYANPNQIQIRFPEQ

-260 IYPSDGATWTM
+260 IYPTDGSTWTM

-298 LPGAKTLG
+298 LPKAKTIG
-306 DILGEQGYHQEIL
+306 DILGEQGYRQEIM
-319 FGSDG
+319 FGSEG
-324 EFAGRQQYF
+324 EFAGRKQYF

-339 QVLDYKYAAENG
+339 EVLDYKYAAENG

-366 EKLFEFAKARLTE
+366 EKLFEFAKVRLNE
-379 IGNSAQ
+379 LGNGQQ

-407 QDIYGE
+407 QDLYGE

-421 SSRQLVDFV
+421 SSRQLVEFI
-430 RWIQQQPFYQNTTI
+430 RWIQQQPFYENTTI

-457 CAAVPEDYQRGVLN
+457 CANVSPEYQRGVLN

-478 EAVNTKNRVASTMDM
+478 MAVNTKNRIASTMDM

-504 IAGDRLG
+504 IEGDRLG
-511 LGTNLFSATPTL
+511 LGTNLFSGRPTL
-523 AEEIGME
+523 AEELGMD
-530 QLNAEVRKNSLFYT
+530 QLNAEVRKNSLFYA
-544 GLAGGMEVDNSVM
+544 GLAGGMEVDDSVM
-557 DME
+557 DMK

>member
-1 MQKVN
+1 MQELKKKRRKRPKNELDRGAQKEQKNLTDITEEQLKVN
-6 KNRRKKYEENRKDRK
+6 
-21 AARGEE
+21 
-27 RVEKREDKNL
+27 
-37 EEVTIDQVKMNVGI
+37 IGI
-51 VVLGKTIKIVQIVI
+51 VRLGNMIKVIQIVM
-65 KILLCIFAVLLSFLA
+65 KVLLCMLAVLFSFLA

-104 QMKTPIQGTSH
+104 QLKTPIQGTSH

-130 MAVFFVVLVI
+130 MAVFFVVIVI
-140 ALARKTKITKWILQ
+140 ALARKTKITKWIVQ

-182 ENQKTESPFIED
+182 ENQKTESHFIED
-194 HYANPHEIPINFPEQ
+194 NYANPNQIQIRFPEQ

-260 IYPSDGATWTM
+260 IYPTDGSTWTM

-298 LPGAKTLG
+298 LPKAKTIG
-306 DILGEQGYHQEIL
+306 DILGEQGYRQEIM
-319 FGSDG
+319 FGSEG
-324 EFAGRQQYF
+324 EFAGRKQYF

-339 QVLDYKYAAENG
+339 EVLDYKYAAENG

-366 EKLFEFAKARLTE
+366 EKLFEFAKVRLNE
-379 IGNSAQ
+379 LGNGQQ

-407 QDIYGE
+407 QDLYGE

-421 SSRQLVDFV
+421 SSRQLVEFI
-430 RWIQQQPFYQNTTI
+430 RWIQQQPFYENTTI

-457 CAAVPEDYQRGVLN
+457 CANVSPEYQRGVLN

-478 EAVNTKNRVASTMDM
+478 MAVNTKNRIASTMDM

-504 IAGDRLG
+504 IEGDRLG
-511 LGTNLFSATPTL
+511 LGTNLFSGRPTL
-523 AEEIGME
+523 AEELGMD
-530 QLNAEVRKNSLFYT
+530 QLNAEVRKNSLFYA
-544 GLAGGMEVDNSVM
+544 GLAGGMEVDDSVM
-557 DME
+557 DMK

>member
-1 MQKVN
+1 MQEVKKN
-6 KNRRKKYEENRKDRK
+6 KSRNHENK
-21 AARGEE
+21 AE
-27 RVEKREDKNL
+27 RVEKRNL
-37 EEVTIDQVKMNVGI
+37 NDVTAEQMKMNIGLVL
-51 VVLGKTIKIVQIVI
+51 LGKTIKEIQVVI
-65 KILLCIFAVLLSFLA
+65 KILLCVLTILLSFLA
-80 ILLHEAAN
+80 ILLHEASN

-125 VPAAV
+125 VPASV
-130 MAVFFVVLVI
+130 MAVFFVVIVI
-140 ALARKTKITKWILQ
+140 ALARKTKITKWIVQ

-182 ENQKTESPFIED
+182 ENQKTESHFIED
-194 HYANPHEIPINFPEQ
+194 NYANPNQIQIRFPEQ

-260 IYPSDGATWTM
+260 IYPTDGSTWTM

-298 LPGAKTLG
+298 LPKAKTIG
-306 DILGEQGYHQEIL
+306 DILGEQGYRQEIM
-319 FGSDG
+319 FGSEG
-324 EFAGRQQYF
+324 EFAGRKQYF

-339 QVLDYKYAAENG
+339 EVLDYTYAAENG

-366 EKLFEFAKARLTE
+366 EKLFEFAKVRLNE
-379 IGNSAQ
+379 LGNGQQ

-407 QDIYGE
+407 QDLYGE

-421 SSRQLVDFV
+421 SSRQLVEFI
-430 RWIQQQPFYQNTTI
+430 RWIQQQPFYENTTI

-457 CAAVPEDYQRGVLN
+457 CANVSPEYQRGVLN

-478 EAVNTKNRVASTMDM
+478 MAVNTKNRIASTMDM

-498 AALGGE
+498 AALGEKSKE
-504 IAGDRLG
+504 IDLDWEPICFREDRLW
-511 LGTNLFSATPTL
+511 
-523 AEEIGME
+523 
-530 QLNAEVRKNSLFYT
+530 QKSL
-544 GLAGGMEVDNSVM
+544 EWIS
-557 DME
+557 

>member
-1 MQKVN
+1 MQELKKKHRKKPKKELDRGEQKEQKNLTDITEEQLKVN
-6 KNRRKKYEENRKDRK
+6 
-21 AARGEE
+21 
-27 RVEKREDKNL
+27 
-37 EEVTIDQVKMNVGI
+37 IGI
-51 VVLGKTIKIVQIVI
+51 VRLGNMIKVIQIVM
-65 KILLCIFAVLLSFLA
+65 KVLLCMLAVLFSFLA

-104 QMKTPIQGTSH
+104 QLKTPIQGTSH

-130 MAVFFVVLVI
+130 MAVFFVVIVI
-140 ALARKTKITKWILQ
+140 ALARKTKITKWIVQ

-182 ENQKTESPFIED
+182 ENQKTESHFIED
-194 HYANPHEIPINFPEQ
+194 NYANPNQIQIRFPEQ

-260 IYPSDGATWTM
+260 IYPTDGSTWTM

-298 LPGAKTLG
+298 LPKAKTIG
-306 DILGEQGYHQEIL
+306 DILGEQGYRQEIM
-319 FGSDG
+319 FGSEG
-324 EFAGRQQYF
+324 EFAGRKQYF

-339 QVLDYKYAAENG
+339 EVLDYKYAAENG

-366 EKLFEFAKARLTE
+366 EKLFEFAKVRLNE
-379 IGNSAQ
+379 LGNGQQ

-407 QDIYGE
+407 QDLYGE

-421 SSRQLVDFV
+421 SSRQLVEFI
-430 RWIQQQPFYQNTTI
+430 RWIQQQPFYENTTI

-457 CAAVPEDYQRGVLN
+457 CANVSPEYQRGVLN

-478 EAVNTKNRVASTMDM
+478 MAVNTKNRIASTMDM

-504 IAGDRLG
+504 IEGDRLG
-511 LGTNLFSATPTL
+511 LGTNLFSGRPTL
-523 AEEIGME
+523 AEELGMD
-530 QLNAEVRKNSLFYT
+530 QLNAEVRKNSLFYA
-544 GLAGGMEVDNSVM
+544 GLAGGMEVDDSVM
-557 DME
+557 DMK

>member
-1 MQKVN
+1 MQELKKKHRKKPKKELERGAQKEQKNLTDITEEQLKVN
-6 KNRRKKYEENRKDRK
+6 
-21 AARGEE
+21 
-27 RVEKREDKNL
+27 
-37 EEVTIDQVKMNVGI
+37 IGI
-51 VVLGKTIKIVQIVI
+51 VRLGNMIKVIQIVM
-65 KILLCIFAVLLSFLA
+65 KVLLCMLAVLFSFLA

-104 QMKTPIQGTSH
+104 QLKTPIQGTSH

-130 MAVFFVVLVI
+130 MAVFFVVIVI
-140 ALARKTKITKWILQ
+140 ALARKTKITKWIVQ

-182 ENQKTESPFIED
+182 ENQKTESHFIED
-194 HYANPHEIPINFPEQ
+194 NYANPNQIQIRFPEQ

-260 IYPSDGATWTM
+260 IYPTDGSTWTM

-298 LPGAKTLG
+298 LPKAKTIG
-306 DILGEQGYHQEIL
+306 DILGEQGYRQEIM
-319 FGSDG
+319 FGSEG
-324 EFAGRQQYF
+324 EFAGRKQYF

-339 QVLDYKYAAENG
+339 EVLDYKYAAENG

-366 EKLFEFAKARLTE
+366 EKLFEFAKVRLNE
-379 IGNSAQ
+379 LGNGQQ
-385 PFNFTMLTVDTHFED
+385 PFNFTMLTVDTNFED

-407 QDIYGE
+407 QDLYGE

-421 SSRQLVDFV
+421 SSRQLVEFI
-430 RWIQQQPFYQNTTI
+430 RWIQQQPFYENTTI

-457 CAAVPEDYQRGVLN
+457 CANVSPEYQRGVLN

-478 EAVNTKNRVASTMDM
+478 MAVNTKNRIASTMDM

-504 IAGDRLG
+504 IEGDRLG
-511 LGTNLFSATPTL
+511 LGTNLFSGRPTL
-523 AEEIGME
+523 AEELGMD
-530 QLNAEVRKNSLFYT
+530 QLNAEVRKNSLFYA
-544 GLAGGMEVDNSVM
+544 GLAGGMEVDDSVM
-557 DME
+557 DMK

>member
-1 MQKVN
+1 MQELKKKHRKKPKKELERGAQKEQKNLTDITEEQLKVN
-6 KNRRKKYEENRKDRK
+6 
-21 AARGEE
+21 
-27 RVEKREDKNL
+27 
-37 EEVTIDQVKMNVGI
+37 IGI
-51 VVLGKTIKIVQIVI
+51 VRLGNMIKVIQIVM
-65 KILLCIFAVLLSFLA
+65 KVLLCMLAVLFSFLA

-104 QMKTPIQGTSH
+104 QLKTPIQGTSH

-130 MAVFFVVLVI
+130 MAVFFVVIVI
-140 ALARKTKITKWILQ
+140 ALARKTKITKWIVQ

-182 ENQKTESPFIED
+182 ENQKTESHFIED
-194 HYANPHEIPINFPEQ
+194 NYANPNQIQIRFPEQ

-260 IYPSDGATWTM
+260 IYPTDGSTWTM

-298 LPGAKTLG
+298 LPKAKTIG
-306 DILGEQGYHQEIL
+306 DILGEQGYRQEIM
-319 FGSDG
+319 FGSEG
-324 EFAGRQQYF
+324 EFAGRKQYF

-339 QVLDYKYAAENG
+339 EVLDYKYAAENG

-366 EKLFEFAKARLTE
+366 EKLFEFAKVRLNE
-379 IGNSAQ
+379 LGHGQQ

-407 QDIYGE
+407 QDLYGE

-421 SSRQLVDFV
+421 SSRQLVEFI
-430 RWIQQQPFYQNTTI
+430 RWIQQQPFYENTTI

-457 CAAVPEDYQRGVLN
+457 CANVSPEYQRGVLN

-478 EAVNTKNRVASTMDM
+478 MAVNTKNRIASTMDM

-504 IAGDRLG
+504 IEGDRLG
-511 LGTNLFSATPTL
+511 LGTNLFSGRPTL
-523 AEEIGME
+523 AEELGMD
-530 QLNAEVRKNSLFYT
+530 QLNAEVRKNSLFYA
-544 GLAGGMEVDNSVM
+544 GLAGGMEVDDSVM
-557 DME
+557 DMK

>member
-1 MQKVN
+1 MQELKKKHRKKPKKELDRGAQKEQKNLTDITEEQLKVN
-6 KNRRKKYEENRKDRK
+6 
-21 AARGEE
+21 
-27 RVEKREDKNL
+27 
-37 EEVTIDQVKMNVGI
+37 IGI
-51 VVLGKTIKIVQIVI
+51 VRLGNMIKVIQIVM
-65 KILLCIFAVLLSFLA
+65 KVLLCMLAVLFSFLA

-104 QMKTPIQGTSH
+104 QLKTPIQGTSH

-130 MAVFFVVLVI
+130 MAVFFVVIVI
-140 ALARKTKITKWILQ
+140 ALARKTKITKWIVQ

-182 ENQKTESPFIED
+182 ENQKTESHFIED
-194 HYANPHEIPINFPEQ
+194 NYANPNQIQIRFPEQ

-260 IYPSDGATWTM
+260 IYPTDGSTWTM

-298 LPGAKTLG
+298 LPKAKTIG
-306 DILGEQGYHQEIL
+306 DILGEQGYRQEIM
-319 FGSDG
+319 FGSEG
-324 EFAGRQQYF
+324 EFAGRKQYF

-339 QVLDYKYAAENG
+339 EVLDYTYAAENG

-366 EKLFEFAKARLTE
+366 EKLFEFAKVRLNE
-379 IGNSAQ
+379 LGNGQQ

-407 QDIYGE
+407 QDLYGE

-421 SSRQLVDFV
+421 SSRQLVEFI
-430 RWIQQQPFYQNTTI
+430 RWIQQQPFYENTTI

-457 CAAVPEDYQRGVLN
+457 CANVSPEYQRGVLN

-478 EAVNTKNRVASTMDM
+478 MAVNTKNRIASTMDM

-504 IAGDRLG
+504 IEGDRLG
-511 LGTNLFSATPTL
+511 LGTNLFSGRPTL
-523 AEEIGME
+523 AEELGMD
-530 QLNAEVRKNSLFYT
+530 QLNAEVRKNSLFYA
-544 GLAGGMEVDNSVM
+544 GLAGGMEVDDSVM
-557 DME
+557 DMK

>member
-1 MQKVN
+1 MQELKKKHRKKPKKELERGAQKEQKNLTDITEEQLKVN
-6 KNRRKKYEENRKDRK
+6 
-21 AARGEE
+21 
-27 RVEKREDKNL
+27 
-37 EEVTIDQVKMNVGI
+37 IGI
-51 VVLGKTIKIVQIVI
+51 VRLGNMIKVIQIVM
-65 KILLCIFAVLLSFLA
+65 KVLLCMLAVLFSFLA

-104 QMKTPIQGTSH
+104 QLKTPIQGTSH

-130 MAVFFVVLVI
+130 MAVFFVVIVI
-140 ALARKTKITKWILQ
+140 ALARKTKITKWIVQ

-182 ENQKTESPFIED
+182 ENQKTESHFIED
-194 HYANPHEIPINFPEQ
+194 NYANPNQIQIRFPEQ

-260 IYPSDGATWTM
+260 IYPTDGSTWTM

-298 LPGAKTLG
+298 LPKAKTIG
-306 DILGEQGYHQEIL
+306 DILGEQGYRQEIM
-319 FGSDG
+319 FGSEG
-324 EFAGRQQYF
+324 EFAGRKQYF

-339 QVLDYKYAAENG
+339 EVLDYKYAAENG

-366 EKLFEFAKARLTE
+366 EKLFEFAKVRLNE
-379 IGNSAQ
+379 LGNGQQ

-407 QDIYGE
+407 QALYGE

-421 SSRQLVDFV
+421 SSRQLVEFI
-430 RWIQQQPFYQNTTI
+430 RWIQQQPFYENTTI

-457 CAAVPEDYQRGVLN
+457 CANVSPEYQRGVLN

-478 EAVNTKNRVASTMDM
+478 MAVNTKNRIASTMDM

-504 IAGDRLG
+504 IEGDRLG
-511 LGTNLFSATPTL
+511 LGTNLFSGRPTL
-523 AEEIGME
+523 AEELGMD
-530 QLNAEVRKNSLFYT
+530 QLNAEVRKNSLFYA
-544 GLAGGMEVDNSVM
+544 GLAGGMEVDDSVM
-557 DME
+557 DMK

>member
-1 MQKVN
+1 MQEVKKNKSRNHENKV
-6 KNRRKKYEENRKDRK
+6 
-21 AARGEE
+21 E
-27 RVEKREDKNL
+27 RVEKSEKRNL
-37 EEVTIDQVKMNVGI
+37 NDVTAEQMKMNIGLVL
-51 VVLGKTIKIVQIVI
+51 LGKTIKGIQVVI
-65 KILLCIFAVLLSFLA
+65 KILLCVLTILLSFLA

-130 MAVFFVVLVI
+130 MAVFFVVIVI
-140 ALARKTKITKWILQ
+140 ALARRTKITKWVVQ

-182 ENQKTESPFIED
+182 ENQKTESHFIEEN
-194 HYANPHEIPINFPEQ
+194 YANPHQIQIRFPEQ

-260 IYPSDGATWTM
+260 IYPTDGSTWTM

-285 NLRAENVSEDIEV
+285 KLRAENVSEDIEV
-298 LPGAKTLG
+298 LPKAKTIG
-306 DILGEQGYHQEIL
+306 DILGEQGYHQEIM
-319 FGSDG
+319 FGSEG
-324 EFAGRQQYF
+324 EFAGREQYF

-339 QVLDYKYAAENG
+339 EVLDYKYAAENG

-366 EKLFEFAKARLTE
+366 EKLFEFAKVRLNE
-379 IGNSAQ
+379 LGNGQQ

-407 QDIYGE
+407 QDLYGE

-421 SSRQLVDFV
+421 SSRQIVEFV
-430 RWIQQQPFYQNTTI
+430 RWIQQQPFYENTTI

-457 CAAVPEDYQRGVLN
+457 CANVSPEYQRGVLN

-478 EAVNTKNRVASTMDM
+478 MAVNTRNRIASTMDM

-504 IAGDRLG
+504 IEGDRLG
-511 LGTNLFSATPTL
+511 LGTNLFSERSTL
-523 AEEIGME
+523 AEELGMD
-530 QLNAEVRKNSLFYT
+530 QLNAEVRKNSLFYA
-544 GLAGGMEVDNSVM
+544 GLAGGMEVDDSVM
-557 DME
+557 DMK

>member
-1 MQKVN
+1 MQEVKKN
-6 KNRRKKYEENRKDRK
+6 KSRNHENK
-21 AARGEE
+21 AE
-27 RVEKREDKNL
+27 RVEKRNL
-37 EEVTIDQVKMNVGI
+37 NDVTAEQMKMNIGLVL
-51 VVLGKTIKIVQIVI
+51 LGKTIKGIQVVI
-65 KILLCIFAVLLSFLA
+65 KILLCVLTILLSFLA
-80 ILLHEAAN
+80 ILLHEASN

-130 MAVFFVVLVI
+130 MAVFFVVIVI
-140 ALARKTKITKWILQ
+140 ALARRTKITKWIVQ

-182 ENQKTESPFIED
+182 ENQKTESHFIED
-194 HYANPHEIPINFPEQ
+194 NYANPNQIQIRFPEQ

-260 IYPSDGATWTM
+260 IYPTDGSTWTM

-298 LPGAKTLG
+298 LPKAKTIG
-306 DILGEQGYHQEIL
+306 DILGEQGYRQEIM
-319 FGSDG
+319 FGSEG
-324 EFAGRQQYF
+324 EFAGREQYF

-339 QVLDYKYAAENG
+339 EVLDYTYAAENG

-366 EKLFEFAKARLTE
+366 EKLFEFAKVRLNE
-379 IGNSAQ
+379 LGNGQQ

-407 QDIYGE
+407 QDLYGE

-421 SSRQLVDFV
+421 SSRQLVEFI
-430 RWIQQQPFYQNTTI
+430 RWIQQQPFYENTTI

-457 CAAVPEDYQRGVLN
+457 CANVSPEYQRGVLN

-478 EAVNTKNRVASTMDM
+478 MAVNTKNRIASTMDM

-504 IAGDRLG
+504 IEGDRLG
-511 LGTNLFSATPTL
+511 LGTNLFSGRPTL
-523 AEEIGME
+523 AEELGMD
-530 QLNAEVRKNSLFYT
+530 QLNAEVRKNSLFYA
-544 GLAGGMEVDNSVM
+544 GLAGGMEVDDSVM
-557 DME
+557 DMK

>member
-1 MQKVN
+1 MQELKKKHRKKPKKELDRGAQKEQKNLTDITEEQLKVN
-6 KNRRKKYEENRKDRK
+6 
-21 AARGEE
+21 
-27 RVEKREDKNL
+27 
-37 EEVTIDQVKMNVGI
+37 IGI
-51 VVLGKTIKIVQIVI
+51 VRLGNMIKVIQIVM
-65 KILLCIFAVLLSFLA
+65 KVLLCMLAVLFSFLA

-104 QMKTPIQGTSH
+104 QLKTPIQGTSH

-125 VPAAV
+125 IPAAV

-140 ALARKTKITKWILQ
+140 VMVRKTKVTKWVVQ

-162 ALIVSSAQMV
+162 ALIVSSGQMV

-182 ENQKTESPFIED
+182 ENQKAESHFIED
-194 HYANPHEIPINFPEQ
+194 NYANPNQIQIRFPEQ

-260 IYPSDGATWTM
+260 IYPTDGSTWTM

-298 LPGAKTLG
+298 LPKAKTIG
-306 DILGEQGYHQEIL
+306 DILGEQGYRQEIM
-319 FGSDG
+319 FGSEG
-324 EFAGRQQYF
+324 EFAGRKQYF

-339 QVLDYKYAAENG
+339 EVLDYKYAAENG

-366 EKLFEFAKARLTE
+366 EKLFEFAKVRLNE
-379 IGNSAQ
+379 LGNGQQ

-407 QDIYGE
+407 QDLYGE

-421 SSRQLVDFV
+421 SSRQLVEFI
-430 RWIQQQPFYQNTTI
+430 RWIQQQPFYENTTI

-457 CAAVPEDYQRGVLN
+457 CANVSPEYQRGVLN

-478 EAVNTKNRVASTMDM
+478 MAVNTKNRIASTMDM

-504 IAGDRLG
+504 IEGDRLG
-511 LGTNLFSATPTL
+511 LGTNLFSGRPTL
-523 AEEIGME
+523 AEELGMD
-530 QLNAEVRKNSLFYT
+530 QLNAEVRKNSLFYA
-544 GLAGGMEVDNSVM
+544 GLAGGMEVDDSVM
-557 DME
+557 DMK

>member
-1 MQKVN
+1 LQELKKKHRKKPKKELERGAQKEQKNLTDITEEQLKVN
-6 KNRRKKYEENRKDRK
+6 
-21 AARGEE
+21 
-27 RVEKREDKNL
+27 
-37 EEVTIDQVKMNVGI
+37 IGI
-51 VVLGKTIKIVQIVI
+51 VRLGNMIKVIQIVM
-65 KILLCIFAVLLSFLA
+65 KVLLCMLAVLFSFLA

-104 QMKTPIQGTSH
+104 QLKTPIQGTSH

-130 MAVFFVVLVI
+130 MAVFFVVIVI
-140 ALARKTKITKWILQ
+140 ALARKTKITKWIVQ

-182 ENQKTESPFIED
+182 ENQKTESHFIED
-194 HYANPHEIPINFPEQ
+194 NYANPNQIQIRFPEQ

-260 IYPSDGATWTM
+260 IYPTDGSTWTM

-298 LPGAKTLG
+298 LPKAKTIG
-306 DILGEQGYHQEIL
+306 DILGEQGYRQEIM
-319 FGSDG
+319 FGSEG
-324 EFAGRQQYF
+324 EFAGRKQYF

-339 QVLDYKYAAENG
+339 EVLDYKYAAENG

-366 EKLFEFAKARLTE
+366 EKLFEFAKVRLNE
-379 IGNSAQ
+379 LGNGQQ

-407 QDIYGE
+407 QDLYGE

-421 SSRQLVDFV
+421 SSRQLVEFI
-430 RWIQQQPFYQNTTI
+430 RWIQQQPFYENTTI

-457 CAAVPEDYQRGVLN
+457 CANVSPEYQRGVLN

-478 EAVNTKNRVASTMDM
+478 MAVNTKNRIASTMDM

-504 IAGDRLG
+504 IEGDRLG
-511 LGTNLFSATPTL
+511 LGTNLFSGRPTL
-523 AEEIGME
+523 AEELGMD
-530 QLNAEVRKNSLFYT
+530 QLNAEVRKNSLFYA
-544 GLAGGMEVDNSVM
+544 GLAGGMEVDDSVM
-557 DME
+557 DMK

>member
-1 MQKVN
+1 MQELKKKRRKRPKNELDRGEQKEQKNLTDITEEQLKVN
-6 KNRRKKYEENRKDRK
+6 
-21 AARGEE
+21 
-27 RVEKREDKNL
+27 
-37 EEVTIDQVKMNVGI
+37 IGI
-51 VVLGKTIKIVQIVI
+51 VRLGNMIKVIQIVM
-65 KILLCIFAVLLSFLA
+65 KVLLCMLAVLFSFLA

-104 QMKTPIQGTSH
+104 QLKTPIQGTSH

-125 VPAAV
+125 IPAAV

-140 ALARKTKITKWILQ
+140 VMVRKTKITKWVVQ

-162 ALIVSSAQMV
+162 ALIVSSGQMV

-182 ENQKTESPFIED
+182 ENQKTESHFIED
-194 HYANPHEIPINFPEQ
+194 NYANPNQIQIRFPEQ

-260 IYPSDGATWTM
+260 IYPTDGSTWTM

-298 LPGAKTLG
+298 LPKAKTIG
-306 DILGEQGYHQEIL
+306 DILGEQGYRQEIM
-319 FGSDG
+319 FGSEG
-324 EFAGRQQYF
+324 EFAGRKQYF

-339 QVLDYKYAAENG
+339 EVLDYKYAAENG

-366 EKLFEFAKARLTE
+366 EKLFEFAKVRLNE
-379 IGNSAQ
+379 LGNGQQ

-407 QDIYGE
+407 QDLYGE

-421 SSRQLVDFV
+421 SSRQLVEFI
-430 RWIQQQPFYQNTTI
+430 RWIQQQPFYENTTI

-457 CAAVPEDYQRGVLN
+457 CANVSPEYQRGVLN

-478 EAVNTKNRVASTMDM
+478 MAVNTKNRIASTMDM

-504 IAGDRLG
+504 IEGDRLG
-511 LGTNLFSATPTL
+511 LGTNLFSGRPTL
-523 AEEIGME
+523 AEELGMD
-530 QLNAEVRKNSLFYT
+530 QLNAEVRKNSLFYA
-544 GLAGGMEVDNSVM
+544 GLAGGMEVDDSVM
-557 DME
+557 DMK